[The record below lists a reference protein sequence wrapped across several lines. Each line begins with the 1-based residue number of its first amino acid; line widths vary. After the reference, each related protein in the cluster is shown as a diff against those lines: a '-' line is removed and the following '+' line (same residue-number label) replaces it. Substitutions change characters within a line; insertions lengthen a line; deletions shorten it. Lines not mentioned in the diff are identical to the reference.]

1 MFAIKLRVRP
11 CRARCSPRSV
21 GRVTRIWPSSSLT
34 SIARAL
40 ASESSPLGPF
50 TLTCSAAMLTSTP
63 SGTAMGCF
71 PIRDMGLPDP
81 RHQLAAD
88 ARAAGVVAAHH
99 AAGGGDDRGA
109 HAAQH
114 LRDLARPHVAAVARA
129 RQAVDARDA
138 RAAVLGVL
146 QAHAER
152 LAHAVRLHPVLLD
165 VALLA
170 QNAGDLGLEG

>member
-81 RHQLAAD
+81 RHQLATD
-88 ARAAGVVAAHH
+88 ARAAGIVAAHY

-114 LRDLARPHVAAVARA
+114 LGDLGRADVPAVAGA
-129 RQAVDARDA
+129 RQAVDARDH

-146 QAHAER
+146 EAPLQR
-152 LAHAVRLHPVLLD
+152 LAHAGRLHLVLLD

-170 QNAGDLGLEG
+170 EDPGDIGLE